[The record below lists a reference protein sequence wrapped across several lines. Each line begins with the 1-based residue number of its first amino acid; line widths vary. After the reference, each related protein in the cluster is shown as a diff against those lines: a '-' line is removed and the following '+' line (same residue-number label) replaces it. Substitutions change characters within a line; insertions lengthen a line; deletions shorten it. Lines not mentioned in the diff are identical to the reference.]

1 MNATIPFCFVPVNH
15 THMPINYPKLVA
27 NLSGS
32 RLQTYRD
39 RFGCVS
45 DAETIK
51 LFFLFQD
58 ISSHLFTPL
67 QLLEVTLRNGIHAAI
82 RRKKNI
88 PDWYNHIWLT
98 PESRRHLA
106 AAQSSATQDVGS
118 IRPVTPDD
126 IICRLP
132 FGFWVYMLDAPYRN
146 TNTTSLYL
154 WDQHTFSSVF
164 PSGTKGIKAVFSELK
179 IINALR
185 NRLFHH
191 EPVWSA
197 HGVNSSELAL
207 DKIKRHYQDV
217 TSALGSMAPDQK
229 SLLSAWAFDGRL
241 SLACDITRFDRPL
254 W

>member
-1 MNATIPFCFVPVNH
+1 
-15 THMPINYPKLVA
+15 MPIDYPRLVA

-51 LFFLFQD
+51 LFFLLQD
-58 ISSHLFTPL
+58 VSSHLFTPL

-82 RRKKNI
+82 GRKKRHA
-88 PDWYNHIWLT
+88 DWYNQIFLT
-98 PESRRHLA
+98 TASLKHLA
-106 AAQSSATQDVGS
+106 TAKASAAQEIGAK
-118 IRPVTPDD
+118 RPITPDD
-126 IICRLP
+126 IVCRLP
-132 FGFWVYMLDAPYRN
+132 FGFWVYMLDAKYRN
-146 TNTTSLYL
+146 TNTASLYL
-154 WDQHTFSSVF
+154 WDKHTFSTVF
-164 PSGTKGIKAVFSELK
+164 PNGTKGIKAVFSELK

-197 HGVNSSELAL
+197 HGVNSAELAL
-207 DKIKRHYQDV
+207 NKIKRHYQDV
-217 TSALGSMAPDQK
+217 TSTLGSMAPDQK
-229 SLLSAWAFDGRL
+229 NLLSAWAFDGRL
-241 SLACDITRFDRPL
+241 SLACDVTRFDRAL